1 MRLKDEYQDLLSAVN
16 DALLPFGFT
25 HLRKV
30 KTKIWEKK
38 LNLQPNLQT
47 TDQKVLAQ
55 NFW

>member
-16 DALLPFGFT
+16 DALLPFGFM